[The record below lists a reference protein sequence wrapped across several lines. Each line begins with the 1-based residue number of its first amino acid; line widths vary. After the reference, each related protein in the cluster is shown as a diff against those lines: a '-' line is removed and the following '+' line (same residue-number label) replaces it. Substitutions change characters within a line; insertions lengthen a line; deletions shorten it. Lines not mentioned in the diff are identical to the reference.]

1 MTIKLNQD
9 ELIKLL
15 NKFQLEPTLQSE
27 TDQIY
32 IVMKIADQEVPI
44 FLGIRSEETL
54 LQSVAYIPYQ
64 LEEKALN
71 EVSRVLHILNRELD
85 VPGFGLDEQQKLMF
99 YRCVILCPDHELDEK
114 ILELYLATT
123 RIAVE
128 SFMGAISMVASG
140 KQTVDDFLKKK
151 DGPLA

>member
-1 MTIKLNQD
+1 MTIKLKQD

-27 TDQIY
+27 TDQVY
-32 IVMKIADQEVPI
+32 IVMKIGEQEVPI

-64 LEEKALN
+64 LEDKAIN
-71 EVSRVLHILNRELD
+71 EVARVLHILNRELD

-99 YRCVILCPDHELDEK
+99 YRCVILCPDHVLDEK

-140 KQTVDDFLKKK
+140 KKTADELLKKK
-151 DGPLA
+151 DEPLA